1 MGGLSLFLILT
12 AHSSNGTWVNFKKIQ
27 NGAIE
32 LKTGDIIHFMDPKL
46 YNEAANPT
54 YKFVKPKTS
63 TTRAR
68 AVEDLYVLKS
78 RIAEGTYGVV
88 QLAEC
93 KRTKRRVA
101 IKLIRNSMCHGRKKL
116 RDAFL
121 KEISVCMSMPVHVNL
136 FYARNH
142 KEKKIGLLYVYSRV
156 LYKSAKF
163 MSKMTSCILLWNSKS
178 PLPLMIIKF
187 GY

>member
-1 MGGLSLFLILT
+1 
-12 AHSSNGTWVNFKKIQ
+12 
-27 NGAIE
+27 
-32 LKTGDIIHFMDPKL
+32 MDPKL

-136 FYARNH
+136 FMQGTI
-142 KEKKIGLLYVYSRV
+142 KKIGLLFVYSLV
-156 LYKSAKF
+156 LYKSAKS

-178 PLPLMIIKF
+178 FMIIKF
-187 GY
+187 GLLI